1 MVGFYRYLFG
11 FVRVSVSGIRK
22 ESFINFCVSH
32 GISVWK
38 IKPSKG
44 AVELNISID
53 DYRHIREIRKA
64 IGNDI
69 HIKLK
74 SKRGL
79 PLKLIAVKKR
89 SGIAVGIAL
98 ALALNIFLSN
108 YVWRVEVNGEID
120 VKDEILSSCERL
132 GVTKGA
138 RRREIDTYFASQQL
152 AIEYP
157 QIAWCSVNIEGSV
170 VTVNI
175 SPAKLSEEKETAPSN
190 IVAST
195 DGVIREIRITS
206 GNKAVAI
213 GDTVKKGQL
222 LASGVNEINEEYEYI
237 HSQGEIIAETYNEF
251 KYTVSKKQ
259 TTYHLTGKRTR
270 KSVFEF
276 FSLKMPLYLSGV
288 SGEYDT
294 ISRMKPLRL
303 FGEDLPIGVREKT
316 FLHKEKKRLD
326 MSEGDAANQALV
338 NLAEDIRKTEITEI
352 ISHTVDVKEDENNYI
367 IVIRAACL
375 ENIAKQQYLSS
386 VSD

>member
-11 FVRVSVSGIRK
+11 FVRISVSGIRK
-22 ESFINFCVSH
+22 ESFINFCSSQ

-38 IKPSKG
+38 IKPVKG
-44 AVELNISID
+44 TVELNISIE
-53 DYRHIREIRKA
+53 DYRQIREIRKA

-79 PLKLIAVKKR
+79 PLKLITIKKR

-98 ALALNIFLSN
+98 ALILNIFFSN
-108 YVWRVEVNGEID
+108 YVWRIEINGEID
-120 VKDEILSSCERL
+120 VKDEVISSCEEL
-132 GVTKGA
+132 GIVQGT
-138 RRREIDTYFASQQL
+138 RRKDIDTYFASQQL

-157 QIAWCSVNIEGSV
+157 QIAWCSVNVEGAV

-206 GNKAVAI
+206 GNKTIAI
-213 GDTVKKGQL
+213 GDSVKKGQL

-251 KYTVSKKQ
+251 RYSVGKQQ
-259 TTYHLTGKRTR
+259 TTYHLTGKRNT

-276 FSLKMPLYLSGV
+276 FGLKIPLYLSGV
-288 SGEYDT
+288 SGEYNT
-294 ISRMKPLRL
+294 ISRIKPLRL
-303 FGEDLPIGVREKT
+303 FGESLPIGIREKT
-316 FLHKEKKRLD
+316 FLLKEKKITYI
-326 MSEGDAANQALV
+326 SKEQAVNYALS
-338 NLAEDIRKTEITEI
+338 NLANEIRMTKITEV
-352 ISHTVDVKEDENNYI
+352 ISYSYDIKEDENNYN
-367 IVIRAACL
+367 IVIRVSCL

-386 VSD
+386 SND

>member
-11 FVRVSVSGIRK
+11 FVRISVSGIRK
-22 ESFINFCVSH
+22 ESFINFCSSH
-32 GISVWK
+32 CISVWK
-38 IKPSKG
+38 IKPVKG
-44 AVELNISID
+44 AVELNISIE
-53 DYRHIREIRKA
+53 DYRQIREIRKA

-79 PLKLIAVKKR
+79 PLKLITIKKR

-98 ALALNIFLSN
+98 ALILNIFFSN
-108 YVWRVEVNGEID
+108 YVWRIEINGEID
-120 VKDEILSSCERL
+120 VKDEVISSCEEL
-132 GVTKGA
+132 GIVQGT
-138 RRREIDTYFASQQL
+138 RRKDIDTYFASQQL

-157 QIAWCSVNIEGSV
+157 QIAWCSVNVEGAV

-206 GNKAVAI
+206 GNKTVAI
-213 GDTVKKGQL
+213 GDSVKKGQL

-251 KYTVSKKQ
+251 RYTVGKKQ
-259 TTYHLTGKRTR
+259 TTYHLTGKRNT

-276 FSLKMPLYLSGV
+276 FGLKIPLYLSGV
-288 SGEYDT
+288 SGEYNT
-294 ISRMKPLRL
+294 ISRIKPLRL
-303 FGEDLPIGVREKT
+303 FGESLPIGIREKT
-316 FLHKEKKRLD
+316 FLHKEKKITD
-326 MSEGDAANQALV
+326 ISKEQAV
-338 NLAEDIRKTEITEI
+338 NYAFSNLANEIRMTKITEV
-352 ISHTVDVKEDENNYI
+352 ISYNYDVKEDENNYN
-367 IVIRAACL
+367 IVIRVSCL

-386 VSD
+386 SND

>member
-11 FVRVSVSGIRK
+11 FVRISVSGTRK
-22 ESFINFCVSH
+22 ESFINFCSSH

-38 IKPSKG
+38 IKPVKG
-44 AVELNISID
+44 TVELNISIE
-53 DYRHIREIRKA
+53 DYRQIREIRKA

-79 PLKLIAVKKR
+79 PLKLITIKKR

-98 ALALNIFLSN
+98 ALILNIFLSN
-108 YVWRVEVNGEID
+108 YVWRIEINGEID
-120 VKDEILSSCERL
+120 IKNEVISSCEKL
-132 GVTKGA
+132 GIVQGT
-138 RRREIDTYFASQQL
+138 RRKDIDTYFASQQL

-157 QIAWCSVNIEGSV
+157 QIAWCSVNVEGAV

-206 GNKAVAI
+206 GNKTVEI
-213 GDTVKKGQL
+213 GDSVKKGQL

-251 KYTVSKKQ
+251 RYIINKKQ
-259 TTYHLTGKRTR
+259 TTYHLTGKRTK
-270 KSVFEF
+270 KSLFEF
-276 FSLKMPLYLSGV
+276 FGLKIPLYLSGV
-288 SGEYDT
+288 SGEYNT
-294 ISRMKPLRL
+294 ISRIKPLRL
-303 FGEDLPIGVREKT
+303 FGESLPIGIREKT
-316 FLHKEKKRLD
+316 FLHKEKKITD
-326 MSEGDAANQALV
+326 IIKEQALNHALS
-338 NLAEDIRKTEITEI
+338 NLANEIRKTKIAEV
-352 ISHTVDVKEDENNYI
+352 ISYNYDVKEDENNYN
-367 IVIRAACL
+367 IVIRVTCL

-386 VSD
+386 SND

>member
-11 FVRVSVSGIRK
+11 FVRISVSGIRK
-22 ESFINFCVSH
+22 ESFINFCSSH

-38 IKPSKG
+38 IKPVKG
-44 AVELNISID
+44 TVELNISIE
-53 DYRHIREIRKA
+53 DYRQIREIRKA

-79 PLKLIAVKKR
+79 PLKLITIKKR

-98 ALALNIFLSN
+98 ALILNIFLSN
-108 YVWRVEVNGEID
+108 YVWRIEINGEID
-120 VKDEILSSCERL
+120 VKDEVISSCEKL
-132 GVTKGA
+132 GIVQGT
-138 RRREIDTYFASQQL
+138 RRKDIDTYFASQQL

-157 QIAWCSVNIEGSV
+157 QIAWCSVNVEGAV

-206 GNKAVAI
+206 GNKTVAI
-213 GDTVKKGQL
+213 GDSVKKGQL

-251 KYTVSKKQ
+251 RYSVGKKQ
-259 TTYHLTGKRTR
+259 TTYHLTGKRNT

-276 FSLKMPLYLSGV
+276 FGLKIPLYLSGV
-288 SGEYDT
+288 SGEYNT
-294 ISRMKPLRL
+294 ISRIKPLRL
-303 FGEDLPIGVREKT
+303 FGESLPIGIREKT
-316 FLHKEKKRLD
+316 LLHKEKKITD
-326 MSEGDAANQALV
+326 ISKEQALNYALS
-338 NLAEDIRKTEITEI
+338 NLANEIRMTKITEV
-352 ISHTVDVKEDENNYI
+352 ISYNYDIKEDENNYN
-367 IVIRAACL
+367 IVIRVSCL

-386 VSD
+386 SND